1 MSRGFQSEYLLYV
14 KKRDEELQSVETQQG
29 KHAGVKPL
37 NVSCTLANV
46 VREHGRLV
54 IQRPGLDVSRSPSER
69 RRKGREVK
77 EVLNVS
83 EGRKKKFGFPARE
96 KEVVEKKES
105 VGLGGQDQ
113 SGEKARSLRCATW
126 SCDPGPGLQ
135 PSSSPVREPEPSTSN
150 SGDWLRSIAG
160 GSHDPDPE
168 YEIEDVSDTDTS
180 TSLTTT
186 TDSEERIAK
195 TLEERVLATHVHVES
210 KPQDVCLPKSP
221 ANVNM
226 PSTKSTEKKI
236 VVESLLANRPKRI
249 VVPKSP
255 EDATGLSWTE
265 ETQLKKALYASLQ
278 ESRLQRQTSKQS
290 DVTDGDFPHEGS
302 IESTGDEFQFPSSF
316 KLDDMV
322 VKRGRKRKLESET
335 SSVSSMATSSAMS
348 PTKEQPKYIKPDAF
362 DLKKA
367 QVRAQRKF
375 AQGSRPNSPNI
386 TPVKIKPGVAS
397 LPVVAP
403 CKRARTEDFLT
414 FLCLRGTPALPS
426 HLDFFNYPPEY
437 TDDIASTV
445 STPKHSRKSFLKRDV
460 RSNSPQSSGSSTAD
474 RRDVSDKTGDL
485 GVKPMRL
492 GSPPKPLKKKKKQNK
507 EPPSLVP
514 SVTATLKCPPKV
526 LTPTPLKAMT
536 QLKPR
541 KKKVDLSLQGQV
553 KVEEDVEEKRPRL
566 RTLRQPLRRGGP
578 KTRAFFLAKN
588 ARRTVRRKVK
598 VMKTEEL
605 DDVDVVSVDLEE
617 IQEKAAKRLRA
628 QKVIKRTI
636 NKLRHTGKSKRN
648 QPRSLRSSTMVQR
661 SSTLETE
668 PAEPIVRET
677 RSRVSL
683 SPSSRPAPLLP
694 ETRMKRPVGR
704 PRTIKLD
711 LPVSPRITRQTG
723 PQVKPPESPS
733 SRRSRPL
740 RRIHV
745 ESLPDDLF
753 DFEDP
758 PHESRSPRRRR
769 SDARPQNLPP
779 RPTRTRRQSYGSS
792 IGTRSLSSESHR
804 STSRESSPEKRTRS
818 GTRSSPRIRVH
829 PGVVEEQPSSR
840 PVTRR
845 SRASYSELSLDVSG
859 FSDDPESHPKSPS
872 VRSTAS
878 GKSVSSVSSLR
889 YSIKSGELSPVGS
902 RGRSEKSQ
910 AGKLATASANTLV
923 VASASKLTPST
934 KQSSTSS
941 AKQNTPGKRPATP
954 FGRQGA
960 TPSDK
965 HDKISTEMQVTT
977 PTKRHTVAST
987 GQQGVTPAEKS
998 AVSPTRRQAVNAQGK
1013 QGGSPTRK
1021 KAASPTRKPAVS
1033 PTRKQT
1039 VVTTGTDLVIPTGKQ
1054 IVTTAGKQAIT
1065 TTVRQQVAPSRTIIL
1080 SGKPAVTASG
1090 KRTIILTGKEAVIPD
1105 GAATAGE
1112 QDAISQVG
1120 GHVATSTQRPTT
1132 QDASPTRIQAR
1143 AQTGTGSPSG
1153 KPAYTNAGMSHA
1165 VPSGPVS
1172 PTRRSAMATAS
1183 ATGKQGAVS
1192 VKARSPASDAP
1203 AQKPV
1208 PALVK
1213 TSTMTSA
1220 SPSDNQTLASPGRQV
1235 TNASRMLSP
1244 SHSKGTSTAL
1254 APRDT
1259 LAATSP
1265 RVPHVTLSPKGSPTT
1280 PKASQITVS
1289 PRGTVTSIS
1298 PRGTLGSSTQRVSSA
1313 SASPKSVTVPRLSP
1327 VTIAP
1332 RTIPVTIMPKG
1343 SPLTTSP
1350 KTTSHTSPKG
1360 SLSTAVSPR
1369 KNTTAKPSSHAPQSI
1384 HFVTSNKPSVYV
1396 PGRSTNIGARIA
1408 ANPKLNYRTT
1418 STIGMASMTKAIP
1431 LAARPGTIVKPSAA
1445 GIKIPASPEKTSG
1458 VNMLLKFASSAA
1470 RPPTNIASSALEN
1483 KSGTNAA
1490 SVSSK
1495 PLLFATK
1502 AANSHT
1508 SCVQSNLANKSQ
1520 VQSKDVNVMS
1530 NLEGAKGKSA
1540 VSKAADLNK
1549 TTKDTSVKIMP
1560 RNATATVVKTSLNCT
1575 VVKSSMSD
1583 RPSGSTLAQSKPVA
1597 ANSALST
1604 GASTATS
1611 ATPAM
1616 TVPSATIMNPAA
1628 CAETTTQRSPQKS
1641 KGDVPVRSSIEIVKA
1656 TSPSHTEDVQ
1666 LSLVSSTSEVASNTS
1681 RPVTPVGGNS
1691 NTSRPVTPVGGHDA
1705 TSRPVTPVGALSAGA
1720 QKGKNG
1726 PPAKRK
1732 RKGPKTIRDLLE
1744 ARQASSV
1751 PRDNTDSN
1759 SKSTSVLVTPK
1770 MPQLG
1775 MVAPPAMVNVMVQG
1789 NSVQS
1794 VSLPCSTPHVQ
1805 PVQMVSEGVQTCDE
1819 DREEGADLP
1828 VLTSRKRKME
1838 DQGQGQPM
1846 EKKVKDKVRKTKDKM
1861 KKIKD
1866 IEPSITYVTECGLP
1880 TKEPDS
1886 EKMKRASP
1894 ENQAQTSTSGGGES
1908 PSVDAPPRAETPV
1921 PEGAQQAG
1929 KKKTSVGR
1937 KRGRQSYTIGKGVR
1951 TSPATVE
1958 DILEAAKNE
1967 PPALKVKFPPT
1978 DGTACMFDTPLF
1990 MPTEQEFQDPMAYIA
2005 KIRPEAEKYGMCRI
2019 QPPPSWKPDCKVHDE
2034 MRFTSQIQYIHL
2046 THHRWGPNREKMA
2059 CIKKHLKSQAVDVEQ
2074 LPLIG
2079 GIELDLPRLGAT
2091 IQEFGGLQHVLDK
2104 KKWNKVAD
2112 VMGISKLALDRTT
2125 KLYDAYCK
2133 YLLSYDTLC
2142 KEDKERI
2149 RTQVLAEKNS
2159 EELEKEKACVIK
2171 GRSNSLCGFYRAAR
2185 NTMAMWFKEDP
2196 TSEQS
2201 ENEYWRVVES
2211 GRHHV
2216 AVQCGQVDTRV
2227 TGSGF
2232 PNRKENPYSRHPWNL
2247 NILANNSGSVLRH
2260 LGPIP
2265 GVTIP
2270 TLYVRMLFT
2279 SSCWSRDLHLMPY
2292 IAYMHSGSDLIW
2304 YSVAKSQHSKFREV
2318 VTEMFPERVDD
2329 TSVWLKKDMI
2339 MVPPKQLVARGVSV
2353 TRTVQKQRQFV
2364 VVFPEVYTANISCGY
2379 SISEQVNLAH
2389 PDYLPLGHHAAKM
2402 LNESAVPEQ
2411 FPYEKMLISLAKNE
2425 KVPMEVLCLLV
2436 PLLEKVVEEELHYRH
2451 QLQTAGLKRS
2461 DRMCVIDEPVQ
2472 ASWKKRRT
2480 MDTSEE
2486 EENICEI
2493 SKKICF
2499 ISMVVNEAEDII
2511 YSLPHAMPHVQKKK
2525 SLKSCKL
2532 LYRYSEDELK
2542 QLLHSAKERLTNPP
2556 EVAPKKRKCKP
2567 AAAAGSEAD
2576 TATEA
2581 TTSQ

>member
-910 AGKLATASANTLV
+910 A
-923 VASASKLTPST
+923 
-934 KQSSTSS
+934 
-941 AKQNTPGKRPATP
+941 
-954 FGRQGA
+954 
-960 TPSDK
+960 
-965 HDKISTEMQVTT
+965 
-977 PTKRHTVAST
+977 
-987 GQQGVTPAEKS
+987 
-998 AVSPTRRQAVNAQGK
+998 
-1013 QGGSPTRK
+1013 
-1021 KAASPTRKPAVS
+1021 
-1033 PTRKQT
+1033 
-1039 VVTTGTDLVIPTGKQ
+1039 
-1054 IVTTAGKQAIT
+1054 
-1065 TTVRQQVAPSRTIIL
+1065 
-1080 SGKPAVTASG
+1080 
-1090 KRTIILTGKEAVIPD
+1090 
-1105 GAATAGE
+1105 
-1112 QDAISQVG
+1112 
-1120 GHVATSTQRPTT
+1120 
-1132 QDASPTRIQAR
+1132 
-1143 AQTGTGSPSG
+1143 
-1153 KPAYTNAGMSHA
+1153 
-1165 VPSGPVS
+1165 
-1172 PTRRSAMATAS
+1172 
-1183 ATGKQGAVS
+1183 
-1192 VKARSPASDAP
+1192 
-1203 AQKPV
+1203 
-1208 PALVK
+1208 
-1213 TSTMTSA
+1213 
-1220 SPSDNQTLASPGRQV
+1220 
-1235 TNASRMLSP
+1235 
-1244 SHSKGTSTAL
+1244 
-1254 APRDT
+1254 
-1259 LAATSP
+1259 
-1265 RVPHVTLSPKGSPTT
+1265 
-1280 PKASQITVS
+1280 
-1289 PRGTVTSIS
+1289 
-1298 PRGTLGSSTQRVSSA
+1298 
-1313 SASPKSVTVPRLSP
+1313 
-1327 VTIAP
+1327 
-1332 RTIPVTIMPKG
+1332 
-1343 SPLTTSP
+1343 
-1350 KTTSHTSPKG
+1350 
-1360 SLSTAVSPR
+1360 
-1369 KNTTAKPSSHAPQSI
+1369 
-1384 HFVTSNKPSVYV
+1384 
-1396 PGRSTNIGARIA
+1396 
-1408 ANPKLNYRTT
+1408 
-1418 STIGMASMTKAIP
+1418 
-1431 LAARPGTIVKPSAA
+1431 
-1445 GIKIPASPEKTSG
+1445 
-1458 VNMLLKFASSAA
+1458 
-1470 RPPTNIASSALEN
+1470 
-1483 KSGTNAA
+1483 
-1490 SVSSK
+1490 
-1495 PLLFATK
+1495 
-1502 AANSHT
+1502 
-1508 SCVQSNLANKSQ
+1508 
-1520 VQSKDVNVMS
+1520 
-1530 NLEGAKGKSA
+1530 
-1540 VSKAADLNK
+1540 
-1549 TTKDTSVKIMP
+1549 
-1560 RNATATVVKTSLNCT
+1560 
-1575 VVKSSMSD
+1575 
-1583 RPSGSTLAQSKPVA
+1583 
-1597 ANSALST
+1597 
-1604 GASTATS
+1604 
-1611 ATPAM
+1611 
-1616 TVPSATIMNPAA
+1616 
-1628 CAETTTQRSPQKS
+1628 
-1641 KGDVPVRSSIEIVKA
+1641 
-1656 TSPSHTEDVQ
+1656 
-1666 LSLVSSTSEVASNTS
+1666 
-1681 RPVTPVGGNS
+1681 
-1691 NTSRPVTPVGGHDA
+1691 
-1705 TSRPVTPVGALSAGA
+1705 
-1720 QKGKNG
+1720 
-1726 PPAKRK
+1726 
-1732 RKGPKTIRDLLE
+1732 
-1744 ARQASSV
+1744 
-1751 PRDNTDSN
+1751 
-1759 SKSTSVLVTPK
+1759 
-1770 MPQLG
+1770 
-1775 MVAPPAMVNVMVQG
+1775 
-1789 NSVQS
+1789 
-1794 VSLPCSTPHVQ
+1794 
-1805 PVQMVSEGVQTCDE
+1805 
-1819 DREEGADLP
+1819 
-1828 VLTSRKRKME
+1828 
-1838 DQGQGQPM
+1838 
-1846 EKKVKDKVRKTKDKM
+1846 
-1861 KKIKD
+1861 
-1866 IEPSITYVTECGLP
+1866 
-1880 TKEPDS
+1880 
-1886 EKMKRASP
+1886 
-1894 ENQAQTSTSGGGES
+1894 
-1908 PSVDAPPRAETPV
+1908 
-1921 PEGAQQAG
+1921 
-1929 KKKTSVGR
+1929 
-1937 KRGRQSYTIGKGVR
+1937 
-1951 TSPATVE
+1951 
-1958 DILEAAKNE
+1958 AAKNE